1 LRALPGRRA
10 PGPEPARVVGGVPGE
25 LEPRPRVVAADGAPA
40 AAADKGRERTVAP
53 VERLAEL
60 RFTEAFP

>member
-10 PGPEPARVVGGVPGE
+10 PGPEPARVVAGVPGE
-25 LEPRPRVVAADGAPA
+25 LEPRPRVVAADGAP
-40 AAADKGRERTVAP
+40 DKGRERTVAP